1 MKPFV
6 LGLRLRQMS
15 NDVKLNMPDS
25 DSLQFRSSKGILT
38 LFFSHAS
45 SHKHRRGFKVEIT
58 IIGFLSFIPH
68 TAQKHQSIAF
78 IL

>member
-38 LFFSHAS
+38 LFSRTQARTNIDVGLRM
-45 SHKHRRGFKVEIT
+45 K
-58 IIGFLSFIPH
+58 
-68 TAQKHQSIAF
+68 
-78 IL
+78 